1 MSKKLSKAIA
11 TAVKKAVNPVGSKAT
26 IVSSKPLKKAPVKRE
41 MLDQS
46 TACGMATT
54 GACHIPPANR
64 NKKSKL

>member
-1 MSKKLSKAIA
+1 MNKKLSKAVAI
-11 TAVKKAVNPVGSKAT
+11 AVKKAVNPVGSKPT
-26 IVSSKPLKKAPVKRE
+26 ITSSKPLKKAPVKRE

-46 TACGMATT
+46 TACGMVAT